1 MLFPGYLLRPS
12 FSVGLLSK
20 LAYPWPPLYN
30 LSCLRHCFFYHFIQT
45 FLQHYSNFRW
55 HWHVGLLS
63 SYPDLLQFSFDQ
75 ITICLEVT
83 ELSVYRIDSF
93 IMYIGS
99 SADRKVYPHQPMMF
113 WRSGLTIER
122 VWIAWESSETCQ
134 WTDRLDDF
142 GYKGDEK
149 GCAFFEWGGL
159 DWVNVALLDLRGVIR
174 GRRLVISASL
184 ADLNRLNCIVGG
196 KVVSYWSS
204 KGEEQSDW
212 AIVDLYKRVCR
223 LMRDGGRE
231 S

>member
-1 MLFPGYLLRPS
+1 MTLTCRPI
-12 FSVGLLSK
+12 VLLSRSSSVFF
-20 LAYPWPPLYN
+20 WPDYN
-30 LSCLRHCFFYHFIQT
+30 LPWSNWTFCLQNRFLYH
-45 FLQHYSNFRW
+45 
-55 HWHVGLLS
+55 V
-63 SYPDLLQFSFDQ
+63 
-75 ITICLEVT
+75 
-83 ELSVYRIDSF
+83 
-93 IMYIGS
+93 GS